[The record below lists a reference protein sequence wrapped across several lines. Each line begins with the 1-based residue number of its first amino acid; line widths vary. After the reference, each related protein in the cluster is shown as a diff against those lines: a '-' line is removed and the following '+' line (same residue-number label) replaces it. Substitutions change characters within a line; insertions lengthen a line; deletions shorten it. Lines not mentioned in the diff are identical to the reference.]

1 MLYFLQILEEKV
13 AECSCSAINKII
25 LWKERGINHGLT
37 EKEMA
42 TIEDLHI
49 QELSC
54 VEKYKRYG
62 QEAKDPVLRDL
73 FADLEKRSKSMWSL
87 WNRS

>member
-1 MLYFLQILEEKV
+1 MV
-13 AECSCSAINKII
+13 
-25 LWKERGINHGLT
+25 LT

-42 TIEDLHI
+42 TIEDLHT

-73 FADLEKRSKSMWSL
+73 FADLEKGAKACGVSGTGHERQCPVL
-87 WNRS
+87 QRQ

>member
-1 MLYFLQILEEKV
+1 MV
-13 AECSCSAINKII
+13 
-25 LWKERGINHGLT
+25 LT

-42 TIEDLHI
+42 TIEDLHT

-62 QEAKDPVLRDL
+62 QEAKDPVLQVYSL
-73 FADLEKRSKSMWSL
+73 ILKRKSKSMWSL

>member
-1 MLYFLQILEEKV
+1 MV
-13 AECSCSAINKII
+13 
-25 LWKERGINHGLT
+25 LT

-42 TIEDLHI
+42 TIEDLHT

-62 QEAKDPVLRDL
+62 QEAKDPCFGIYSLIL
-73 FADLEKRSKSMWSL
+73 KRKSKSMWSL